1 MEGIYGKIYR
11 LAGPYLDTRD
21 NDLHTR
27 IAYSFAL
34 KLLEAEGGD
43 EKIVIPA
50 VLLHDVGWKTVPE
63 ELQLK
68 AFGPG
73 RNDLEINRIHEVEGA
88 KIARELL
95 QQAGYDPALVDQIVE
110 IILEHDSRREAI
122 SHDDAL
128 VKDSDKLWRF
138 SREAIQVDPPRF
150 GVDPVAHVVWL
161 GFQID
166 GWFLTATGK
175 NMALAEQKMRLIEL
189 ENVATPHKTDDGAGE

>member
-95 QQAGYDPALVDQIVE
+95 QQVGYDSALGDQIVE
-110 IILEHDSRREAI
+110 IIQGHDSRHEAI
-122 SHDDAL
+122 SHNDAL

-138 SREAIQVDPPRF
+138 SREAIRVDPRRF
-150 GVDPVAHVVWL
+150 GVDSVAHVVWL
-161 GFQID
+161 GRQID

-175 NMALAEQKMRLIEL
+175 KMALAEHKLRLLEL
-189 ENVATPHKTDDGAGE
+189 

>member
-1 MEGIYGKIYR
+1 MEEIYGKIYE

-27 IAYSFAL
+27 VAHSFAL
-34 KLLEAEGGD
+34 KLLEVEGGD

-50 VLLHDVGWKTVPE
+50 VLLHDVGWKAVPE

-68 AFGPG
+68 AFGPS
-73 RNDLEINRIHEVEGA
+73 NYNLELNRIHEVEGA

-95 QQAGYDPALVDQIVE
+95 QQAEYNPELVDQICE
-110 IILEHDSRREAI
+110 IILGHDSRHEAI

-138 SREAIQVDPPRF
+138 SREAISLDSRRF
-150 GVDPVAHVVWL
+150 RVDPVAHIAWL
-161 GFQID
+161 GRQID
-166 GWFLTATGK
+166 SWFLTASAK
-175 NMALAEQKMRLIEL
+175 NMALVNHELRLIEISM
-189 ENVATPHKTDDGAGE
+189 P

>member
-1 MEGIYGKIYR
+1 MEGIYGKIFK

-95 QQAGYDPALVDQIVE
+95 QQAGYDPELVDQIVE
-110 IILEHDSRREAI
+110 IILEHDSRHEAI
-122 SHDDAL
+122 SHNDAL
-128 VKDSDKLWRF
+128 VKDSDKLCEVLTGGNPGRSAAFWCGPCC
-138 SREAIQVDPPRF
+138 SRSVAWISDRRLVPHRHRQKHGTGRAEVETSRARQF
-150 GVDPVAHVVWL
+150 GHPT
-161 GFQID
+161 Q
-166 GWFLTATGK
+166 
-175 NMALAEQKMRLIEL
+175 N
-189 ENVATPHKTDDGAGE
+189 

>member
-11 LAGPYLDTRD
+11 LAGPYLDTRE

-34 KLLEAEGGD
+34 KLLEAERGD

-50 VLLHDVGWKTVPE
+50 VLLHDVGWKTIPE

-73 RNDLEINRIHEVEGA
+73 KYNLEINRIHEVEGA
-88 KIARELL
+88 KIARDLL
-95 QQAGYDPALVDQIVE
+95 RQAGYDPALVDQIAE
-110 IILEHDSRREAI
+110 IILGHDSRQEAI
-122 SHDDAL
+122 SHNDAL

-138 SREAIQVDPPRF
+138 SREAIRIDPRRFRVDS
-150 GVDPVAHVVWL
+150 VAHVVWL
-161 GFQID
+161 GRQID

-175 NMALAEQKMRLIEL
+175 NMALAEHKLRLLEL
-189 ENVATPHKTDDGAGE
+189 SMP

>member
-1 MEGIYGKIYR
+1 MDGIYGEIYR

-43 EKIVIPA
+43 EKVVIPA

-88 KIARELL
+88 RIAKELL
-95 QQAGYDPALVDQIVE
+95 QQVEYDPELVDQITE
-110 IILEHDSRREAI
+110 IILEHDSRHEAI
-122 SHDDAL
+122 SHNDAL

-138 SREAIQVDPPRF
+138 SQEAIQIDPRRFNVDS
-150 GVDPVAHVVWL
+150 VAHVVWL
-161 GFQID
+161 GRQID

-175 NMALAEQKMRLIEL
+175 NMALAEQKLRLIEL
-189 ENVATPHKTDDGAGE
+189 ENSASLYKTDDEVSG

>member
-11 LAGPYLDTRD
+11 LAGPYLDTRK

-50 VLLHDVGWKTVPE
+50 VLLHDVGWKAVPE

-73 RNDLEINRIHEVEGA
+73 KYNLELNRIHEVEGA

-95 QQAGYDPALVDQIVE
+95 QEAGYDPALVDQITE
-110 IILEHDSRREAI
+110 IILGHDSRQEAI
-122 SHDDAL
+122 SHNDAM

-138 SREAIQVDPPRF
+138 SREAVQVDAQRYR
-150 GVDPVAHVVWL
+150 VDFVAHVVWL
-161 GFQID
+161 GSQID

-175 NMALAEQKMRLIEL
+175 NMALAE
-189 ENVATPHKTDDGAGE
+189 HKLRRMDISMP

>member
-1 MEGIYGKIYR
+1 MEGIYGDIYR

-95 QQAGYDPALVDQIVE
+95 QRAEYDPELVDQIVE
-110 IILEHDSRREAI
+110 IILEHDSRHEAI
-122 SHDDAL
+122 SLNDAL

-138 SREAIQVDPPRF
+138 SREAIVVDPRRF
-150 GVDPVAHVVWL
+150 GVDSLVHVVWL
-161 GFQID
+161 GRQIE

-175 NMALAEQKMRLIEL
+175 NMALAEQKLRLIEL
-189 ENVATPHKTDDGAGE
+189 DNSATPHKTDNEVGG

>member
-1 MEGIYGKIYR
+1 MEGIYGEIYR

-34 KLLEAEGGD
+34 KLLQAEGGD

-50 VLLHDVGWKTVPE
+50 VLLHDVGWKAVPE

-73 RNDLEINRIHEVEGA
+73 RNDLQINRIHEVEGA

-95 QQAGYDPALVDQIVE
+95 QQAEYDPELVDRIVE
-110 IILEHDSRREAI
+110 IILEHDSRHEAI
-122 SHDDAL
+122 SHNDAL

-150 GVDPVAHVVWL
+150 GVDSVAHVVWL

-166 GWFLTATGK
+166 GWFITATGK
-175 NMALAEQKMRLIEL
+175 NMALAEQKLRLIEL
-189 ENVATPHKTDDGAGE
+189 DNSATPYKTDNEASE

>member
-1 MEGIYGKIYR
+1 MFQEESMEGIYGKLYR
-11 LAGPYLDTRD
+11 LAGPYLDTRE

-50 VLLHDVGWKTVPE
+50 VLLHDVGWKAVPE

-73 RNDLEINRIHEVEGA
+73 KYDLEINRIHEVEGA

-95 QQAGYDPALVDQIVE
+95 QQAGYDPALVDQITE
-110 IILEHDSRREAI
+110 IILGHDSRQEAI
-122 SHDDAL
+122 SHNDAM

-138 SREAIQVDPPRF
+138 SREAIRVDAQRF
-150 GVDPVAHVVWL
+150 RVDSVAHVVWL
-161 GFQID
+161 GRQID

-175 NMALAEQKMRLIEL
+175 KMALAEHKLRLLEL
-189 ENVATPHKTDDGAGE
+189 SMP

>member
-95 QQAGYDPALVDQIVE
+95 QQAGYDPELVDQIVE
-110 IILEHDSRREAI
+110 IILEHDSRHEAI
-122 SHDDAL
+122 SLNDAL

-138 SREAIQVDPPRF
+138 SREAIVVDPRRF
-150 GVDPVAHVVWL
+150 GVDSLVHVVWL
-161 GFQID
+161 GRQIE

-175 NMALAEQKMRLIEL
+175 NMALAEQKLRLIEL
-189 ENVATPHKTDDGAGE
+189 DNSATPHKTDNEVGG

>member
-11 LAGPYLDTRD
+11 LAEPYLDTRE

-34 KLLEAEGGD
+34 RLLEAEGGD

-50 VLLHDVGWKTVPE
+50 ILLHDVGWKTIPE

-68 AFGPG
+68 GFGPG
-73 RNDLEINRIHEVEGA
+73 RYDLGINRIHEVEGA

-95 QQAGYDPALVDQIVE
+95 QEAGYDPELVDQIAE
-110 IILEHDSRREAI
+110 IILGHDSRQEAV
-122 SHDDAL
+122 SHNDAL

-138 SREAIQVDPPRF
+138 SREAIRIDPLRFRVDA
-150 GVDPVAHVVWL
+150 VAHVVWL
-161 GFQID
+161 GRQID
-166 GWFLTATGK
+166 SWFLTATGK
-175 NMALAEQKMRLIEL
+175 NMALAEHKLRCVEL
-189 ENVATPHKTDDGAGE
+189 SIP

>member
-1 MEGIYGKIYR
+1 MEGIYGKLFR
-11 LAGPYLDTRD
+11 LAGPYLDTRE

-34 KLLEAEGGD
+34 KLLESEGGD

-50 VLLHDVGWKTVPE
+50 VLLHDVGWKAVPE

-73 RNDLEINRIHEVEGA
+73 NYNLEINRIHEVEGA
-88 KIARELL
+88 KIAGELL
-95 QQAGYDPALVDQIVE
+95 QQAGYDPALVNQIAE
-110 IILEHDSRREAI
+110 IILGHDSRQEAI
-122 SHDDAL
+122 SHNDAL

-138 SREAIQVDPPRF
+138 SGEAIRIDPRRFRVDS
-150 GVDPVAHVVWL
+150 VAHVVWL
-161 GFQID
+161 GRQID

-175 NMALAEQKMRLIEL
+175 NMALAGHKLRLEEL
-189 ENVATPHKTDDGAGE
+189 SMP

>member
-11 LAGPYLDTRD
+11 LAGPYLDTRE

-95 QQAGYDPALVDQIVE
+95 QRAEYDPELVDQIVE
-110 IILEHDSRREAI
+110 IILEHDSRHEAI
-122 SHDDAL
+122 SLNDAL

-138 SREAIQVDPPRF
+138 SREAIVVDPRRF
-150 GVDPVAHVVWL
+150 GVDSLVHVVWL
-161 GFQID
+161 GRQIE

-175 NMALAEQKMRLIEL
+175 NMALAEQKLRLIEL
-189 ENVATPHKTDDGAGE
+189 DNSATPHKTDNEVGG